1 MIKLFVLFLSVSLLI
16 SSVGGLV
23 VSKSPKDESE
33 NGRAKLSEI
42 SKESALAQRL
52 EDVINQSAYWI
63 MH

>member
-1 MIKLFVLFLSVSLLI
+1 MIKLFVLFLSASLLI

-33 NGRAKLSEI
+33 NYPAKLAEI

-52 EDVINQSAYWI
+52 EGVINQLAYWI